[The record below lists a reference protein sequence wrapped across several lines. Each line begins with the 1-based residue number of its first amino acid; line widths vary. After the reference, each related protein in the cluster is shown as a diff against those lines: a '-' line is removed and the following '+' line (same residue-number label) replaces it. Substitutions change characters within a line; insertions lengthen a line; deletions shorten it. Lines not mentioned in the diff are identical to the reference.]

1 MKQDEKGGKRSAD
14 GVGSACTPG
23 ACRGRLQ
30 ETRTVH
36 GPFARP
42 RSSIFTGL
50 GQRRLPQLRRA
61 LGQFG
66 LSLAQEQSRN
76 FRSLSS
82 RMKHETPGKDPSVPP
97 FSLSPNDRK
106 EFF

>member
-14 GVGSACTPG
+14 GVGSACTQG

-50 GQRRLPQLRRA
+50 GQR
-61 LGQFG
+61 
-66 LSLAQEQSRN
+66 
-76 FRSLSS
+76 
-82 RMKHETPGKDPSVPP
+82 
-97 FSLSPNDRK
+97 
-106 EFF
+106 

>member
-1 MKQDEKGGKRSAD
+1 MKQDDPGESDLLMELAKAS
-14 GVGSACTPG
+14 TPG

-61 LGQFG
+61 
-66 LSLAQEQSRN
+66 R
-76 FRSLSS
+76 
-82 RMKHETPGKDPSVPP
+82 
-97 FSLSPNDRK
+97 
-106 EFF
+106 